1 MLLTKENYFFKGGT
15 QAALVKL
22 MYLACEGQFAE
33 GKVIGNLLKH
43 LGNNLSP
50 LCLDHAYKPVLQLT
64 FWRDGI
70 WPNSHHNKE
79 TRKETANLIKANT
92 VSEFSEF

>member
-22 MYLACEGQFAE
+22 MPLVCEGQFAE

-43 LGNNLSP
+43 LRDYLSP

-70 WPNSHHNKE
+70 
-79 TRKETANLIKANT
+79 
-92 VSEFSEF
+92 